1 MWMILLIL
9 LVPYLLLLAIYRIW
23 WQRNEKKQ
31 TENREKQYHRFS
43 ILIPARNEAEN
54 IEKCLQSIAAIDY
67 PSAYFEIIVI
77 DDFSTDATAEIVSNV
92 SGVRLIRLS
101 ESVSSPINSYKKKA
115 IETGVAAAK
124 FPWIVTTDADCTVPK
139 NWLIH
144 FNRILQQ
151 EQIQFIA
158 APVAIQ
164 YGKAFLDVFQA
175 LDFMSLQGITGAAAS
190 TGFHHMCNGANL
202 CYSKHAFEAVEG
214 FRNIDHIASGDDMLL
229 MQKIAQK
236 FPKSIAYCKN
246 KEAIVRTLPVIGIKA
261 FFMQRIRW
269 ASKARSYKDARII
282 TVLLLVYLLN
292 AFLVFVFLMAFLNAS
307 LWPVLIAGI
316 LTKCIGELIFL
327 LPVAEFFGMTALLL
341 WFPFAQPF
349 HIVYTVVAGA
359 LGSIGKYEWKQRK
372 VQ

>member
-9 LVPYLLLLAIYRIW
+9 LLPYLLLLAIYRIW
-23 WQRNEKKQ
+23 WQRSMQMQ
-31 TENREKQYHRFS
+31 TQRKELINHRFS
-43 ILIPARNEAEN
+43 IIIPARNEAEN
-54 IEKCLQSIAAIDY
+54 IENCLKSIAAIDY
-67 PSAYFEIIVI
+67 PREYFEVIVI
-77 DDFSTDATAEIVSNV
+77 DDFSTDATAVIVSKIP
-92 SGVRLIRLS
+92 GIKLIRLS
-101 ESVSSPINSYKKKA
+101 ETISSPINSYKKKA
-115 IETGVAAAK
+115 IETGIAAAK
-124 FPWIVTTDADCTVPK
+124 FPWIITTDADCTVPK
-139 NWLIH
+139 GWLKH

-151 EQIQFIA
+151 EQIQFVA
-158 APVAIQ
+158 APVAMQ
-164 YGKAFLDVFQA
+164 YGNSFLHVFQA

-214 FRNIDHIASGDDMLL
+214 FRDIDHIASGDDMLL

-236 FPKSIAYCKN
+236 FPQSIAYCKN
-246 KEAIVRTLPVIGIKA
+246 KEAIVRTLPVNTIKA

-282 TVLLLVYLLN
+282 TVLSLVYLLN
-292 AFLVFVFLMAFLNAS
+292 AFLVLLFLMSCFNAS

-316 LTKCIGELIFL
+316 MTKCIGELIFL
-327 LPVAEFFGMTALLL
+327 LPVAEFFGMTALLV